1 MKKLFLFTAMFALLA
16 VSCQK
21 GTDGPNDGRT
31 QLTIKLGD
39 GSGNTRS
46 VESPGLTVGL
56 TLTDGHIFVINNVG
70 SVIYDVALDIAAA
83 YGSSGQKLMDKT
95 NTSDP
100 LRVSSDSR
108 VYVLGNIPASVNVA
122 SLSSWSQIEAATSRI
137 VYDKTTPANSLN
149 TDYTKAPVAN
159 ESGQPENITVTGSQ
173 GSVAINLVPLYT
185 RLEIAK
191 ITGTGNITA
200 FRVAGVYID
209 KYYDTFTMTGGVPA
223 AAVAWDLQQ
232 GTVFTDNIGDVAA
245 GNEWQVAVTPGSSV
259 NPTIDPG
266 SGKLWA
272 FHLPAVGIPGIIIH
286 LTDIKYS
293 EPKPGSPGE
302 TVEVSMPGDRYVTV
316 TSFNSGATDL
326 FKRGEMYRIADLAFT
341 QTKIGPTPNPIDID
355 LTVKVDLL
363 QWKVNPL
370 FPDM

>member
-1 MKKLFLFTAMFALLA
+1 MFALLA

-232 GTVFTDNIGDVAA
+232 GTVFTDNIGDV
-245 GNEWQVAVTPGSSV
+245 GRVEGFGHSRLVGTP
-259 NPTIDPG
+259 DDQ
-266 SGKLWA
+266 SGTGQ
-272 FHLPAVGIPGIIIH
+272 AVGFPPARRRYARHHHPPDRHQVPRADARRTRRDCRGVDARRQVCH
-286 LTDIKYS
+286 RHELQQRSNRSVQTRGD
-293 EPKPGSPGE
+293 
-302 TVEVSMPGDRYVTV
+302 VS
-316 TSFNSGATDL
+316 
-326 FKRGEMYRIADLAFT
+326 YR
-341 QTKIGPTPNPIDID
+341 
-355 LTVKVDLL
+355 
-363 QWKVNPL
+363 
-370 FPDM
+370 